1 MFHFS
6 FTRCLLLFS
15 FRWMDPY
22 DILKIS
28 PQSTL
33 SQIKKAYYLLA
44 KVYHPDKNTEN
55 EQNYDSFLEL
65 KKAFE
70 LLSNN
75 QERHII
81 DCYRLT
87 QDAVIQDE
95 ITFEDLEYENGIFFA
110 ECRCG
115 GLYEL
120 NALDLTTV
128 KLQKMTETSS
138 SFFAYCDSCSGAC
151 EIVSSQ

>member
-87 QDAVIQDE
+87 QDQRWNATN
-95 ITFEDLEYENGIFFA
+95 TFKT
-110 ECRCG
+110 
-115 GLYEL
+115 L
-120 NALDLTTV
+120 NETTC
-128 KLQKMTETSS
+128 KNFKKHKRGRNE
-138 SFFAYCDSCSGAC
+138 
-151 EIVSSQ
+151 